1 MKIFMIAGE
10 PSGDRLGANLIEG
23 LRLQLAQKGV
33 EIVFQGIGGPLM
45 KERGFISLFDI
56 KDLAVMGFWEVLPK
70 LNNILSIIKK
80 ISKYAVVWEPD
91 VIITI
96 DSPDF
101 CFRVNKRI
109 KKMWKNATIIHYV
122 SPSVWAWRRN
132 RAKNMATFVD
142 HVLAILPF
150 EPPYMHDVGLSC
162 DFVGHPV
169 VSQNVPSNQEI
180 RSFRSYMNIQR
191 DAPIVSILP
200 GSRKS
205 EITRM
210 VPTLDK
216 MVRVISI
223 KYPNLVFV
231 VPTTENVSDL
241 VVEWV
246 NKSKMP
252 IKVISEKDLDP
263 SVFEFQKKVLFSTSL
278 AAVATSG
285 TVSLELARMG
295 APMVIAYRASIF
307 TELLYKLLMKV
318 KTATLINIL
327 TSRMDIDE
335 YLFRKCTFKN
345 LSIGLNSIL
354 IDKDVVKRQIIAS
367 NEAMVLLG
375 LGGEDPKI
383 RAAKSVLDFMSKR

>member
-1 MKIFMIAGE
+1 
-10 PSGDRLGANLIEG
+10 
-23 LRLQLAQKGV
+23 
-33 EIVFQGIGGPLM
+33 
-45 KERGFISLFDI
+45 
-56 KDLAVMGFWEVLPK
+56 
-70 LNNILSIIKK
+70 
-80 ISKYAVVWEPD
+80 
-91 VIITI
+91 
-96 DSPDF
+96 
-101 CFRVNKRI
+101 
-109 KKMWKNATIIHYV
+109 
-122 SPSVWAWRRN
+122 
-132 RAKNMATFVD
+132 
-142 HVLAILPF
+142 
-150 EPPYMHDVGLSC
+150 
-162 DFVGHPV
+162 
-169 VSQNVPSNQEI
+169 
-180 RSFRSYMNIQR
+180 MNIQR